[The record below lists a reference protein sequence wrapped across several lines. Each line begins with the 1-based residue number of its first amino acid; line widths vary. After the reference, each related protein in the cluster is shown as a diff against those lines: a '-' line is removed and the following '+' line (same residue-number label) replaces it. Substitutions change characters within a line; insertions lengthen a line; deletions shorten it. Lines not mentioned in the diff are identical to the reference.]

1 MQKRSERLDI
11 VQQAAA
17 RTEKERAE
25 RVALAEKHLAE
36 MQQKLAALEKYRAE
50 YETGFKTRAG
60 AGVDVIGMR
69 DYQTFMARLG
79 EALAQQREQVVLARN
94 ALEAQRSQWRE
105 AAQRTHVVET
115 LVERWQGEEARAAS
129 RRDQVECDELSQQQR
144 GNKDRNP

>member
-1 MQKRSERLDI
+1 MKRSERLDV
-11 VQQAAA
+11 VQQVAA
-17 RTEKERAE
+17 RTEQERAQ
-25 RVALAEKHLAE
+25 RVAEAERHLAE

-129 RRDQVECDELSQQQR
+129 RRDQLECDELSQQQR